1 MKCRAVIAAVAF
13 LVLAFSGFCLAEP
26 FLISDPYPAKDPQPT
41 KFVVTVD
48 GKSST
53 AAPHRNADGSLVLK
67 YDLGGL
73 PDGTHMIV
81 IKALNDA
88 QALES
93 GEITYTFNK
102 TGSKIS
108 GLKVKEEKQKIAPSR
123 SLGGYAKP

>member
-1 MKCRAVIAAVAF
+1 MKLGMPCAVLLVILAA
-13 LVLAFSGFCLAEP
+13 SGCLAEP

-73 PDGTHMIV
+73 PDGTHTIV

-102 TGSKIS
+102 MGSRIS

-123 SLGGYAKP
+123 SLGGYVRP

>member
-1 MKCRAVIAAVAF
+1 MKLGVSCAVLLVMLAA
-13 LVLAFSGFCLAEP
+13 SGCLAEP

-48 GKSST
+48 GKSTT
-53 AAPHRNADGSLVLK
+53 AAPHRNADGSMVLK

-73 PDGTHMIV
+73 PDGTHTIV

-108 GLKVKEEKQKIAPSR
+108 GLKVKEEKQKMAPSR
-123 SLGGYAKP
+123 SLGGYVKP